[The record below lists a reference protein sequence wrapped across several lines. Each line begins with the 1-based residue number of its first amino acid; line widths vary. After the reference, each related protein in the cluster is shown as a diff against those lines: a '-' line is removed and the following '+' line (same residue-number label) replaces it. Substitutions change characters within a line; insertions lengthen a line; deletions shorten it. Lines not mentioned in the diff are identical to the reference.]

1 MPGYGGSSACRVPRE
16 MADRI
21 RSREMRA
28 LRLQVRDQEGT
39 SLQPFSKRCNMVPHR
54 NSHSTGELTYAL
66 SSSFILHPNLKPDL
80 IRAIQVLLI
89 YQILCIIHL

>member
-1 MPGYGGSSACRVPRE
+1 MPRYSGSGAHRVPRE

-39 SLQPFSKRCNMVPHR
+39 SLQPFSKRRNMVPHR
-54 NSHSTGELTYAL
+54 NSHSTGELTHAL
-66 SSSFILHPNLKPDL
+66 PSSFILHSSFESDL
-80 IRAIQVLLI
+80 NTLP
-89 YQILCIIHL
+89 